1 MTTEDLRH
9 ALSAD
14 TRPDYA
20 ASERLARTVV
30 PHLTVLYHDDARR
43 IGEGCPLTAL
53 PAGRSVAVS
62 RLEPYF
68 MAPGGERKPLASL
81 HLSRG
86 PLWLR
91 PAGDGV
97 EVDAAETSTRVIVDG
112 VPVESGRMALER
124 SALESGA
131 VLQLAESVVL
141 LLHLRDPVPQR
152 TRHRYG
158 LVGDSDLLLRVR
170 RDIERVA
177 ALHVP
182 VLLRGET
189 GTGKE
194 MVARALH
201 GHSPRRNGPFVT
213 VNMAAIPS
221 SLAAAEL
228 FGAERGAYTGAERPR
243 AGYFEQAHG
252 GTLFLDEIGETPDEI
267 QPLLLRALES
277 GEIQRVG
284 AGAKRTVD
292 VRLIAATDAALE
304 QRVMGGHFRAPL
316 LHRLAGFD
324 VRLPPL
330 TERRD
335 DVGRLVRFFI
345 SEDGARG
352 PSDGRPTTTEPPN
365 PDMRWLRGSLFARLA
380 GHDFPGNVRQL
391 KNLVHQLMIIGDRAA
406 PGELSSRLEE
416 LLAADHALR
425 GAASAEEKAPS
436 AVAPAPS
443 AVAPVPPKVYRKP
456 ADIDEDELLDAL
468 RAHDFRILPTAKAL
482 GVSRTSLYHMIE
494 RSTRVRKP
502 ADLSRAELE
511 RMADEH
517 DGRVEDMARALEVSK
532 PGLEQRL
539 RQLDLL
545 SLLRRN

>member
-20 ASERLARTVV
+20 ASERLVRTAI
-30 PHLTVLYHDDARR
+30 PCLTVLYHDNARR
-43 IGEGCPLTAL
+43 IGETCLLTAL
-53 PAGRSVAVS
+53 PAGRSVDVS
-62 RLEPYF
+62 RLDPQF
-68 MAPGGERKPLASL
+68 AAPGGKRRPLADL
-81 HLSRG
+81 HLSRA
-86 PLWLR
+86 PLRLR
-91 PAGDGV
+91 PSGDAI
-97 EVDAAETSTRVIVDG
+97 ELDPTDTTTRVVVDG
-112 VPVESGRMALER
+112 ELAVAPLTLDRSRLED
-124 SALESGA
+124 GA
-131 VLQLAESVVL
+131 VVQMSESVVL

-152 TRHRYG
+152 TAKHFG

-177 ALHVP
+177 PLHVP

-194 MVARALH
+194 MVAQALH
-201 GHSPRRNGPFVT
+201 RHSPRQSGPFVT
-213 VNMAAIPS
+213 VNMAAVPP
-221 SLAAAEL
+221 SLAASEL

-284 AGAKRTVD
+284 AGTKRTVD

-304 QRVMGGHFRAPL
+304 QRVLGGEFRAPL

-324 VRLPPL
+324 IRLPAL
-330 TERRD
+330 TRRRD
-335 DVGRLVRFFI
+335 DIGRLVRFFVA
-345 SEDGARG
+345 DHLAQTD
-352 PSDGRPTTTEPPN
+352 PSMATPEAAVPP
-365 PDMRWLRGSLFARLA
+365 DAVDLKWLRGTLFARLA

-391 KNLVHQLMIIGDRAA
+391 RNLVHQLLILGDRSA
-406 PGELSSRLEE
+406 PGELAARLEE
-416 LLAADHALR
+416 LLAADQALR
-425 GAASAEEKAPS
+425 A
-436 AVAPAPS
+436 APA
-443 AVAPVPPKVYRKP
+443 APAADSPPPVDAKPVYRKP
-456 ADIDEDELLDAL
+456 SEIPEEELLKAL
-468 RAHDFRILPTAKAL
+468 RDHDFRILPTAKAL

-494 RSTRVRKP
+494 RSSRVRKP
-502 ADLSRAELE
+502 SELRRDELE
-511 RMADEH
+511 TAAADFGGQLQAMAT
-517 DGRVEDMARALEVSK
+517 ALEVSK

-545 SLLRRN
+545 SLVKRGS

>member
-43 IGEGCPLTAL
+43 IGEGCQLTAL

-62 RLEPYF
+62 RLEPHF
-68 MAPGGERKPLASL
+68 AAPGGERKPLASL

-91 PAGDGV
+91 PVGDGV
-97 EVDAAETSTRVIVDG
+97 ELDATETSTRVVAG
-112 VPVESGRMALER
+112 GAEVAGRVVVERA
-124 SALESGA
+124 ALESGV

-152 TRHRYG
+152 TRHHYG

-201 GHSPRRNGPFVT
+201 EHSHRQAGPFVT
-213 VNMAAIPS
+213 VNMAAIPP
-221 SLAAAEL
+221 SLAASEL
-228 FGAERGAYTGAERPR
+228 FGAERGAFTGAERPR

-284 AGAKRTVD
+284 AGSKRTVD

-304 QRVMGGHFRAPL
+304 QRVMGGQFRAPL

-324 VRLPPL
+324 IRLPPL
-330 TERRD
+330 TDRRD
-335 DVGRLVRFFI
+335 DLGRLVRFFI
-345 SEDGARG
+345 
-352 PSDGRPTTTEPPN
+352 
-365 PDMRWLRGSLFARLA
+365 
-380 GHDFPGNVRQL
+380 
-391 KNLVHQLMIIGDRAA
+391 
-406 PGELSSRLEE
+406 
-416 LLAADHALR
+416 ADH
-425 GAASAEEKAPS
+425 GAASQGS
-436 AVAPAPS
+436 AAPATAQSPP
-443 AVAPVPPKVYRKP
+443 AP
-456 ADIDEDELLDAL
+456 D
-468 RAHDFRILPTAKAL
+468 
-482 GVSRTSLYHMIE
+482 
-494 RSTRVRKP
+494 
-502 ADLSRAELE
+502 
-511 RMADEH
+511 
-517 DGRVEDMARALEVSK
+517 
-532 PGLEQRL
+532 
-539 RQLDLL
+539 
-545 SLLRRN
+545 